1 MQGEDK
7 KMKVELNFVWNP
19 RFYEVY
25 MKEKMKNKKNEN
37 CLWIM
42 NRIEDAVQLHMQN
55 DGKNSSIIQT
65 KI

>member
-1 MQGEDK
+1 
-7 KMKVELNFVWNP
+7 MKVELNFVWNP

-55 DGKNSSIIQT
+55 EGKNSSIIQT

>member
-55 DGKNSSIIQT
+55 EGKNSSIIQT